1 MTLEFLATA
10 LIVCL
15 APGIGVIYTLST
27 ALGGG
32 LARGLW
38 AALGCTL
45 VTGLHLVAALAGLA
59 AVLHTSA
66 LLFQA
71 IKFAGVAYLLWM
83 AWTTLRGTGALQV
96 TPDGRAREVTPLS
109 IVLRGILLNLLN
121 PKLPLFF
128 VAFLPQFIPADAA
141 DPTALML
148 ELGVG
153 FVATTG
159 VVMAGYALV
168 AGALRV
174 HLVENLRAMTWMR
187 RAFAATFAG
196 LAARLMAER
205 A

>member
-83 AWTTLRGTGALQV
+83 AWGTLKGTGALQV
-96 TPDGRAREVTPLS
+96 TPETRVQSPL
-109 IVLRGILLNLLN
+109 VLVRRGVLLNLLN
-121 PKLPLFF
+121 PKLPMFF
-128 VAFLPQFIPADAA
+128 VAFLPQFIPAHSPDA
-141 DPTALML
+141 TALL
-148 ELGVG
+148 IELGLGELGVLG
-153 FVATTG
+153 ETHH
-159 VVMAGYALV
+159 MSQSL
-168 AGALRV
+168 
-174 HLVENLRAMTWMR
+174 
-187 RAFAATFAG
+187 
-196 LAARLMAER
+196 
-205 A
+205 